1 MNSPIRRLSLLAA
14 LLFLSLLLSTTWI
27 QFVDAKSINALPNNR
42 RTQLFNYTQQRG
54 AILVAGDTIASSKP
68 AADEFKWTRVY
79 AEGPR
84 YAHVTGFFSFSIPPD
99 RGLEY
104 AENDLL
110 SGRSDKLFYRRVSDL
125 LTGRRPAGAS
135 LELTINPKAQVAADT
150 ALGNQRGAVVAID
163 PSTGAILAMVSH
175 PAYDPNV
182 LTLHDSAKLQ
192 AAWTKLTTA
201 DGYPLINRAISGN
214 LYPPGSTFKLITA
227 AAALE
232 SGDYTKDSV
241 IPGPAALDLPGVKDP
256 LANHDH
262 QPCGPD
268 DKTTLDHALTI
279 SCNTAFAALGMKLGA
294 DALRAQAAKFGFGQ
308 TLHIPMT
315 TTPSSVPAELNPP
328 QTAQSA
334 IGQFE
339 VKATPLQMAMVAA
352 AIGNEGIVMQPY
364 LVERVVS
371 SDLKTIETATHH
383 ELGTAISPGSAEQLT
398 QMMTDVVSSGTGT
411 PAQITGIAVAG
422 KTGTAQHGV
431 GAAPHAWFTGFAP
444 AAKPRV
450 AVAVVVEDGGLAGS
464 EAAGGTVA
472 GPIAK
477 AVMEAV
483 LNS

>member
-1 MNSPIRRLSLLAA
+1 MNAPIRRLSLLAA
-14 LLFLSLLLSTTWI
+14 LLFLSLLLSSTWI
-27 QFVDAKSINALPNNR
+27 QYVDAKGINAISTNR

-54 AILVAGDTIASSKP
+54 AMIVAGDTIASSKP
-68 AADEFKWTRVY
+68 ASDEFKWTRVY
-79 AEGPR
+79 AEGKR
-84 YAHVTGFFSFSIPPD
+84 YAHVTGFYSFSIPPD

-135 LELTINPKAQVAADT
+135 LELTLDPRAQEAADT
-150 ALGNQRGAVVAID
+150 ALGSQRGAVVALD

-175 PAYDPNV
+175 PAYDPNL
-182 LTLHDSAKLQ
+182 LTTHDSQTAGE
-192 AAWTKLTTA
+192 AWTALLKA
-201 DGYPLINRAISGN
+201 DGSPLTNRAIAGN

-232 SGDYTKDSV
+232 SGDYTKDSEV
-241 IPGPAALDLPGVKDP
+241 PGPAALELPGVTQP

-262 QPCGPD
+262 QPCGPNA
-268 DKTTLDHALTI
+268 KTTLDHALTI
-279 SCNTAFAALGMKLGA
+279 SCNTAFASLGMTLGA
-294 DALRAQAAKFGFGQ
+294 DKLRAQAAKFGFGQ
-308 TLHIPMT
+308 SLHIPMPA
-315 TTPSSVPAELNPP
+315 TPSTIPAQLNAP

-334 IGQFE
+334 IGQYE

-352 AIGNEGIVMQPY
+352 AIGNGGKVMTPY
-364 LVERVVS
+364 LVQRVVS
-371 SDLKTIETATHH
+371 SDLQTIEGPQQHD
-383 ELGTAISPGSAEQLT
+383 LGDAISPGTAEQLT
-398 QMMTDVVSSGTGT
+398 QMMTDVVAEGTGT
-411 PAQITGIAVAG
+411 PAQIPGVQVAG
-422 KTGTAQHGV
+422 KTGTAQHGE

-444 AAKPRV
+444 ASSPKV
-450 AVAVVVEDGGLAGS
+450 AVAVVVEDGGQAGS

>member
-1 MNSPIRRLSLLAA
+1 MNTPIRRLSLLAA
-14 LLFLSLLLSTTWI
+14 LLFLSLLLSSTWI
-27 QFVDAKSINALPNNR
+27 QYVDAKSINALPDNR

-54 AILVAGDTIASSKP
+54 AMLVAGDTIASSKP
-68 AADEFKWTRVY
+68 ASDEFKWTRVY
-79 AEGPR
+79 AQGPR
-84 YAHVTGFFSFSIPPD
+84 YAHVTGFYSFSIPPD
-99 RGLEY
+99 RGLES
-104 AENDLL
+104 ADNDLL

-135 LELTINPKAQVAADT
+135 LELTLDPKAQEAADT
-150 ALGNQRGAVVAID
+150 ALGDQRGAVVALD

-175 PAYDPNV
+175 PSYDPNT
-182 LTLHDSAKLQ
+182 LTTHDSDLAAKR
-192 AAWTKLTTA
+192 WTALLKA
-201 DGYPLINRAISGN
+201 DGDPLINRAIAGN

-241 IPGPAALDLPGVKDP
+241 VPGPASLKLPGVTAP
-256 LANHDH
+256 LANHDN

-268 DKTTLDHALTI
+268 DKTTLAHALTI
-279 SCNTAFAALGMKLGA
+279 SCNTAFASLGMTLGA

-308 TLHIPMT
+308 SLHIPMSA
-315 TTPSSVPAELNPP
+315 TPSTVPAHLDAP

-334 IGQFE
+334 IGQYE

-352 AIGNEGIVMQPY
+352 AIGNGGKVMQPY
-364 LVERVVS
+364 LVARVVS
-371 SDLKTIETATHH
+371 SDLQTIETAHARD
-383 ELGTAISPGSAEQLT
+383 LGDAVSPGTAEQLT
-398 QMMTDVVSSGTGT
+398 AMMTEVVTSGTGT
-411 PAQITGIAVAG
+411 PAQIPGVAVAG
-422 KTGTAQHGV
+422 KTGTAQHGE

-444 AAKPRV
+444 AGAPKV
-450 AVAVVVEDGGLAGS
+450 AVAVVVEDGGQAGS